1 MVTMSWGS
9 RESVGGVEDVVGGL
23 SALGGWGMV
32 ALGLGVWGFA
42 AFGLVNCL

>member
-42 AFGLVNCL
+42 AFGLVSCL